1 MPEINLAKEEK
12 EAIRSKL
19 IAYCEEN
26 FNLPLEQFDAEFFTD
41 FVIDTLG
48 VSIYNAGIDEA
59 IKTHLK
65 YSEHI
70 QEEMELKRIL

>member
-1 MPEINLAKEEK
+1 MKTLLTSRCINQRGAG
-12 EAIRSKL
+12 
-19 IAYCEEN
+19 
-26 FNLPLEQFDAEFFTD
+26 QFDAEFFAD

-48 VSIYNAGIDEA
+48 VSIYNASIEEA
-59 IKTHLK
+59 IKTHMK